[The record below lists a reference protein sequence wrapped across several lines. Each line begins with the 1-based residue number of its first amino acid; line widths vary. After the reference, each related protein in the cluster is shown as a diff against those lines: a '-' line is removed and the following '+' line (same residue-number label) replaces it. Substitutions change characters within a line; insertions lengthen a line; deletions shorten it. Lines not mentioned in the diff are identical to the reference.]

1 MFCEPTRRPL
11 KAYRRL
17 KRNGCLHP
25 LWPPVLWRSRKTG
38 APLIRYFRIAVL
50 ALALGSSAAAAQ
62 DMAEESV
69 NSGLGAGASDVI
81 EKGSEAGLQAWIAGF
96 RGRAL
101 AAGISAATFD
111 QAMAGVHFLPTVIER
126 DRKQDEFTKTIWDY
140 LDKAVAEDRIAAGQ
154 KALKFHAALLD
165 QIEARYGVDKHVVLA
180 IWGLESAYG
189 LVRGDIDTPSALAT
203 LAYDTR
209 RGAFFEAELI
219 AALQILQSGVVK
231 PAAMLGSWAGAMG
244 HTQFMPSSY
253 LKLAVTFDG
262 PGKPDVWRD
271 DPADALASTAAYLA
285 NAGWKKGARWGDEVG
300 LPAGF
305 DYGLAGDRTQKPL
318 STWAEMGVTR
328 PDATALPATGW
339 AALLLPAG
347 ARGPA
352 FLVYDNFAAIE
363 AYNKADSYVIAVGHL
378 ADRIAGGAA
387 FKATWPRDLR
397 ALTLEER
404 REMQSLLLI
413 AGVYA
418 GTADGK
424 IGPLTVAAVKAF
436 QRAHGL
442 VPDGFPSLEILQ
454 TLR

>member
-1 MFCEPTRRPL
+1 MD
-11 KAYRRL
+11 
-17 KRNGCLHP
+17 
-25 LWPPVLWRSRKTG
+25 
-38 APLIRYFRIAVL
+38 
-50 ALALGSSAAAAQ
+50 SAA
-62 DMAEESV
+62 S
-69 NSGLGAGASDVI
+69 AGASDVI
-81 EKGSEAGLQAWIAGF
+81 ENGSEAGLQAWITGF

-111 QAMAGVHFLPTVIER
+111 QVMAGVHFLPDVIEH

-140 LDKAVAEDRIAAGQ
+140 LDKAVSDDRIVAGQ
-154 KALKFHAALLD
+154 KALEVHAALLD
-165 QIEARYGVDKHVVLA
+165 QIEAAYGVDKHVVLA

-219 AALQILQSGVVK
+219 TALQILQSGVVK

-253 LKLAVTFDG
+253 LKLAVKFGG
-262 PGKPDVWRD
+262 PGKPDIWSD
-271 DPADALASTAAYLA
+271 DPADALASAAAYLA
-285 NAGWKKGARWGDEVG
+285 NAGWKKAERWGDEVR

-305 DYGLAGDRTQKPL
+305 DYGLAGGRTQKPL
-318 STWAEMGVTR
+318 SVWAEMGVTL
-328 PDATALPATGW
+328 PDATRLPATGW
-339 AALLLPAG
+339 ASLLLPSG

-378 ADRIAGGAA
+378 ADRIAGGAPL
-387 FKATWPRDLR
+387 KASWPRDLR

-404 REMQSLLLI
+404 KEMQSLLLR

-418 GTADGK
+418 GTADGR
-424 IGPLTVAAVKAF
+424 IGPLTVAAVRSF

-442 VPDGFPSLEILQ
+442 VPDGYPSLEILQ
-454 TLR
+454 ALR

>member
-1 MFCEPTRRPL
+1 M
-11 KAYRRL
+11 
-17 KRNGCLHP
+17 
-25 LWPPVLWRSRKTG
+25 
-38 APLIRYFRIAVL
+38 
-50 ALALGSSAAAAQ
+50 ALALGSGGAAAQ
-62 DMAEESV
+62 DMTEESV
-69 NSGLGAGASDVI
+69 DSGLGAGASDVI
-81 EKGSEAGLQAWIAGF
+81 ENGSEAGLQAWIAGF

-111 QAMAGVHFLPTVIER
+111 QAMAGLHFLPSVIER

-140 LDKAVAEDRIAAGQ
+140 LDKAVSEDRIVAGQ
-154 KALKFHAALLD
+154 KALKAQAALLD

-209 RGAFFEAELI
+209 RGAFFEGELI
-219 AALQILQSGVVK
+219 AALQILQAGAVK
-231 PAAMLGSWAGAMG
+231 PADMRGSWAGAMG

-253 LKLAVTFDG
+253 LKLAVKFDG
-262 PGKPDVWRD
+262 SGKPDVWSD
-271 DPADALASTAAYLA
+271 DPSDALASTAAYLA
-285 NAGWKKGARWGDEVG
+285 NAGWKQGERWGDEVR

-305 DYGLAGDRTQKPL
+305 DYNLAGDRTQKPL
-318 STWAEMGVTR
+318 HSWAEMGVTL
-328 PDATALPATGW
+328 PDGGALGTGW

-387 FKATWPRDLR
+387 FQASWPRDLR
-397 ALTLEER
+397 ALTLDER
-404 REMQSLLLI
+404 KEMQSRLLE

-436 QRAHGL
+436 QRGRGL
-442 VPDGFPSLEILQ
+442 VPDGYPSLEILQ
-454 TLR
+454 ALR

>member
-1 MFCEPTRRPL
+1 MPKNL
-11 KAYRRL
+11 YA
-17 KRNGCLHP
+17 
-25 LWPPVLWRSRKTG
+25 LWR
-38 APLIRYFRIAVL
+38 L
-50 ALALGSSAAAAQ
+50 ALMLCTLIGAEAAVAQEAVEDMLGEVAS
-62 DMAEESV
+62 
-69 NSGLGAGASDVI
+69 AGASDVI
-81 EKGSEAGLQAWIAGF
+81 ENGSEAGLQAWITGF

-101 AAGISAATFD
+101 AAGISAATFES
-111 QAMAGVHFLPTVIER
+111 AMAGVHFLPAVIER

-140 LDKAVAEDRIAAGQ
+140 LDKAVSEDRIVAGQ
-154 KALKFHAALLD
+154 KALKAHGPLLD

-189 LVRGDIDTPSALAT
+189 LVRGDVDTPSALAT

-209 RGAFFEAELI
+209 RGALFEAELI

-231 PAAMLGSWAGAMG
+231 PTAMVGSWAGAMG

-253 LKLAVTFDG
+253 LKLAVKFDG
-262 PGKPDVWRD
+262 TGKPDVWSE
-271 DPADALASTAAYLA
+271 DPSDALASTAAYLA
-285 NAGWKKGARWGDEVG
+285 NAGWKQGGRWGDEVT

-318 STWAEMGVTR
+318 SAWAEMGVTL
-328 PDATALPATGW
+328 PDATPLPATGW
-339 AALLLPAG
+339 ASLLLPAG

-378 ADRIAGGAA
+378 ADRIAGGSA

-404 REMQSLLLI
+404 KEMQSLLLA

-424 IGPLTVAAVKAF
+424 IGPLTVAAVKTF

-442 VPDGFPSLEILQ
+442 VPDGYPSLEVLQ
-454 TLR
+454 ALR

>member
-1 MFCEPTRRPL
+1 MRMLC
-11 KAYRRL
+11 
-17 KRNGCLHP
+17 GV
-25 LWPPVLWRSRKTG
+25 VLG
-38 APLIRYFRIAVL
+38 L
-50 ALALGSSAAAAQ
+50 ALMAGAAQAQEADEIEAAA
-62 DMAEESV
+62 
-69 NSGLGAGASDVI
+69 GAGDVI
-81 EKGSEAGLQAWIAGF
+81 ENGSEAGLQAWITGF

-111 QAMAGVHFLPTVIER
+111 QVMAGVAFLPNVIER

-140 LDKAVAEDRIAAGQ
+140 LDKAVSEDRIMAGQ
-154 KALKFHAALLD
+154 KALAAHGPLLD
-165 QIEARYGVDKHVVLA
+165 QIESRYGVDKHVVLA

-219 AALQILQSGVVK
+219 AALQILQTGVVNH
-231 PAAMLGSWAGAMG
+231 AAMVGSWAGAMG

-262 PGKPDVWRD
+262 TGKPDIWGD
-271 DPADALASTAAYLA
+271 DPRDALASAAAYLA
-285 NAGWKKGARWGDEVG
+285 NAGWKRGERWGDEVR

-318 STWAEMGVTR
+318 SSWAEIGVSL
-328 PDATALPATGW
+328 PDGAALPAAGW
-339 AALLLPAG
+339 ASLLLPAG

-363 AYNKADSYVIAVGHL
+363 TYNKADSYVIAVGHL

-404 REMQSLLLI
+404 REMQSLLLT

-424 IGPLTVAAVKAF
+424 VGPLTVAAVKAF
-436 QRAHGL
+436 QRKRGL
-442 VPDGFPSLEILQ
+442 VPDGYPSLEILQ
-454 TLR
+454 ALR

>member
-1 MFCEPTRRPL
+1 MT
-11 KAYRRL
+11 
-17 KRNGCLHP
+17 
-25 LWPPVLWRSRKTG
+25 
-38 APLIRYFRIAVL
+38 
-50 ALALGSSAAAAQ
+50 
-62 DMAEESV
+62 EESV
-69 NSGLGAGASDVI
+69 DSAASAGASDVI
-81 EKGSEAGLQAWIAGF
+81 ENGSEAGLQAWIAGF

-101 AAGISAATFD
+101 AAGISAVTFES
-111 QAMAGVHFLPTVIER
+111 AMAGVHFLPNVIER

-140 LDKAVAEDRIAAGQ
+140 LDKAVSEDRIVAGQ
-154 KALKFHAALLD
+154 KALKAHGPLLD

-231 PAAMLGSWAGAMG
+231 PSAMLGSWAGAMG

-253 LKLAVTFDG
+253 LKLAVKFDG
-262 PGKPDVWRD
+262 SGKADVWSD

-285 NAGWKKGARWGDEVG
+285 NAGWKKGGRWGDEVR
-300 LPAGF
+300 LPTGF

-318 STWAEMGVTR
+318 SIWAELGVTL
-328 PDATALPATGW
+328 PDATRLPASGW
-339 AALLLPAG
+339 ASLLLPAG

-363 AYNKADSYVIAVGHL
+363 AYNKADAYVIAVGHL

-387 FKATWPRDLR
+387 FKASWPRDLR
-397 ALTLEER
+397 ALTLGER
-404 REMQSLLLI
+404 KEMQSLLLT
-413 AGVYA
+413 AGVYS

-424 IGPLTVAAVKAF
+424 VGPLTVAAVKAF
-436 QRAHGL
+436 QRARGMVL
-442 VPDGFPSLEILQ
+442 DGYPSLEILQ
-454 TLR
+454 ALR

>member
-1 MFCEPTRRPL
+1 MLAIIC
-11 KAYRRL
+11 
-17 KRNGCLHP
+17 G
-25 LWPPVLWRSRKTG
+25 
-38 APLIRYFRIAVL
+38 LICGL
-50 ALALGSSAAAAQ
+50 ALMAGTGEAQ
-62 DMAEESV
+62 DTDEIVAE
-69 NSGLGAGASDVI
+69 AGASDVI
-81 EKGSEAGLQAWIAGF
+81 KNGTEAGLQAWIVEF

-101 AAGISAATFD
+101 AAGISAASFD
-111 QAMAGVHFLPTVIER
+111 QVMAGVHFLPAVIER

-140 LDKAVAEDRIAAGQ
+140 LDKAVSEDRIVAGQ
-154 KALKFHAALLD
+154 KALKAHAALLE
-165 QIEARYGVDKHVVLA
+165 QIEVRYGVDKHVVLA

-219 AALQILQSGVVK
+219 AALQILQSGAVK
-231 PAAMLGSWAGAMG
+231 PTAMVGSWAGAMG

-253 LKLAVTFDG
+253 LKLAVKFDG
-262 PGKPDVWRD
+262 PGKADIWSD
-271 DPADALASTAAYLA
+271 DPSDALASSAAYLA
-285 NAGWKKGARWGDEVG
+285 NAGWKKGARWGDEVH

-318 STWAEMGVTR
+318 STWAEMGVTL
-328 PDATALPATGW
+328 PDAKRLSATGW
-339 AALLLPAG
+339 ASLLLPAG

-378 ADRIAGGAA
+378 ADRIAGGSA

-404 REMQSLLLI
+404 KDMQSLLLA

-418 GTADGK
+418 GTTDGK
-424 IGPLTVAAVKAF
+424 VGPLTIAAVKAF
-436 QRAHGL
+436 QRAQGL
-442 VPDGFPSLEILQ
+442 VPDGYPSLEILQ
-454 TLR
+454 ALR